1 MKISIIGAD
10 ELGATIARKL
20 AETDAGCRIVLCDEN
35 EGMARGKALDIA
47 QSAPILGFAPRLEG
61 TADLERT
68 AGSGLIIFSSWDAA
82 ARDQAAAAQLLGR
95 LGQLSR
101 NAVLISALEKGE
113 KLLALAISAGAFD
126 RRRVLGSCPLALAS
140 AGARMLAEELQVP
153 SYEIKLMVLGALRE
167 RLVIPWSVASSGGVA
182 LERLVP
188 AAVMRRVSEAVKR
201 HPPLGPYLL
210 AAAAARLAREVIA
223 DGRALYPCLACSDGS
238 YCWPGT
244 IVALPVRLGRAGVLA
259 IEKLHLDPAESTAL
273 LNAAGA

>member
-20 AETDAGCRIVLCDEN
+20 AESDAGCRIVLCDGN

-47 QSAPILGFAPRLEG
+47 QSAPVLGFAPRLEG

-82 ARDQAAAAQLLGR
+82 ARDEAAAAQLLGR

-101 NAVLISALEKGE
+101 NAVLISAPEKSQ
-113 KLLALAISAGAFD
+113 KLLALAIGTGAFEK
-126 RRRVLGSCPLALAS
+126 RRVAGSSPLALA
-140 AGARMLAEELQVP
+140 AAAARMLAEEMQIP
-153 SYEIKLMVLGALRE
+153 SCEIRLMVLGSPRE
-167 RLVIPWSVASSGGVA
+167 RLVIPWSLASSGGAA
-182 LERLVP
+182 LERLIP
-188 AAVMRRVSEAVKR
+188 AAVMRRISEAIKK

-210 AAAAARLAREVIA
+210 AAAAARLAREIIA

>member
-47 QSAPILGFAPRLEG
+47 QSAPLLGFAPRLEG

-82 ARDQAAAAQLLGR
+82 ARDEAAAAKILGR

-101 NAVLISALEKGE
+101 NAVLISAPEKSE
-113 KLLALAISAGAFD
+113 KLLALAITSGAFD
-126 RRRVLGSCPLALAS
+126 ERRALGSCPLALAS
-140 AGARMLAEELQVP
+140 SGAHMLAEELRVP

-167 RLVIPWSVASSGGVA
+167 KLIIPWSVASSGGVA

-188 AAVMRRVSEAVKR
+188 AAVMRRISEAIKK

-210 AAAAARLAREVIA
+210 AAAAARLAREVMA
-223 DGRALYPCLACSDGS
+223 DGCALYPGLACSDGS
-238 YCWPGT
+238 YCPPGH
-244 IVALPVRLGRAGVLA
+244 IVALPIRLGRSGIIA
-259 IEKLHLDPAESTAL
+259 IEKLRLDPVESTAL
-273 LNAAGA
+273 LNAARA